1 MLFTKDSAMTQD
13 ITEFYRLL
21 KKHIESLDKPLTFH
35 KLQFS
40 SGITSGQFSQFKKG
54 KHQGGRAPSDM
65 DLEKLSAVPELNLSI
80 ETLKGWRA
88 LDKIGV
94 DAVREAYQTI
104 HKDDKALTVRSEIF
118 DQLPCLGYLTAEG
131 LDTISTPEMI
141 DYFEYFYT
149 TQEKENLFCLF
160 IRGNSLAPRF
170 EDGGILLVKEADRF
184 EDGLFYLV
192 SFQND
197 EIPMQLFIFESGT
210 PDRFHYLN
218 QSKNQSKISKAID
231 ANPIQKAYTVLEYSK
246 NYASQT
252 KVPSA

>member
-1 MLFTKDSAMTQD
+1 
-13 ITEFYRLL
+13 
-21 KKHIESLDKPLTFH
+21 
-35 KLQFS
+35 
-40 SGITSGQFSQFKKG
+40 
-54 KHQGGRAPSDM
+54 M

-94 DAVREAYQTI
+94 DAVREAYKTI
-104 HKDDKALTVRSEIF
+104 HKDDKALTVQSKIF
-118 DQLPCLGYLTAEG
+118 NQLPCLGYLTAEG

-149 TQEKENLFCLF
+149 AQEKDNLFCLF

-170 EDGGILLVKEADRF
+170 EDGGILLVKEAERF

-192 SFQND
+192 NFEND
-197 EIPMQLFIFESGT
+197 EIPMQIFIFESGS
-210 PDRFHYLN
+210 PDRFHSL
-218 QSKNQSKISKAID
+218 NQSKISKAMD

-246 NYASQT
+246 NYASQGKMT
-252 KVPSA
+252 PL